1 MIKYRILYTL
11 LLAASVVFAAAY
23 ESRLTFVLLI
33 TVLLLPVVSFL
44 ILLIERL
51 AVSFEVTPDK
61 IFSTKLRRFSVVVK
75 IKNRFIIPISPMKIT
90 GVFQDSEG
98 NLIKDKLMIISVM
111 PFSKSEF
118 VFNGH
123 LKYRGEYFLGLTSAE
138 LCDFLCLFR
147 FKIKLTPT
155 CRTVVAP
162 RRLTIERSG
171 SLCSD
176 EDDSIRTETTFFEN
190 DSFSSVREYM
200 DGEPLRKVH
209 WKLSAKQD
217 KLMVKQSD
225 RNLSSSAAVIIDA
238 STSKAGTTEGECE
251 VDAVLEASLAII
263 RKIIGEGSTAACVF
277 RGKNGETEII
287 AAETAEDY
295 EYLYYRFSVIP
306 VEEKTE
312 GTEELMKKASAV
324 LRNNEQTFIIAPELN
339 AEEFKSILSSDLEH
353 SRSISIFTLSKTTDE
368 EFSAL
373 VNEDSRVKIS
383 VIDTENIAGSLEEA
397 LFDNHQ

>member
-1 MIKYRILYTL
+1 ML
-11 LLAASVVFAAAY
+11 LVAAAVIFAAAY

-33 TVLLLPVVSFL
+33 TVLLLPIASFL

-61 IFSTKLRRFSVVVK
+61 IFSTKLRRFSIVVK
-75 IKNRFIIPISPMKIT
+75 IKNRFIFPISPMKIT
-90 GVFQDSEG
+90 GVFQDAEG

-118 VFNGH
+118 IFNGH
-123 LKYRGEYFLGLTSAE
+123 LKYRGEYFLGLTGAE
-138 LCDFLCLFR
+138 ICDFLCLFR
-147 FKIKLTPT
+147 FKIKLTPS

-162 RRLTIERSG
+162 RRLTIDRSG

-176 EDDSIRTETTFFEN
+176 DDDSIRTETTFFEN

-263 RKIIGEGSTAACVF
+263 RKIIGEGSTAACVLK
-277 RGKNGETEII
+277 GKDDEVDII
-287 AAETAEDY
+287 SAETAEDY
-295 EYLYYRFSVIP
+295 EYLYYRFSIIP
-306 VEEKTE
+306 VEEKK
-312 GTEELMKKASAV
+312 GGAEELMKKAAAV
-324 LRNNEQTFIIAPELN
+324 LHDNEQTFIIASELKAN
-339 AEEFKSILSSDLEH
+339 TLKDALSSALKR
-353 SRSISIFTLSKTTDE
+353 SRSIRLFTLSEPKDE

-373 VNEDSRVKIS
+373 VNEDSRIKVS
-383 VIDTENIAGSLEEA
+383 VIDTENIAASLETA
-397 LFDNHQ
+397 FFDNY